1 MLRAGYQWFMMRMTQ
16 EERWLSKYNEIM
28 AFMVENH
35 RRPSKYNPEER
46 NAWNWLRHTQ
56 KQFGAGE
63 LKPER
68 MEKFRRLLEMM
79 EQYKHVNQ
87 YQ

>member
-1 MLRAGYQWFMMRMTQ
+1 MTQ
-16 EERWLSKYNEIM
+16 DEKWIYRYNEVIE
-28 AFMVENH
+28 FIETNK

-56 KQFGAGE
+56 KQLGAGE

-68 MEKFRRLLEMM
+68 VEMFKKLQELA
-79 EQYKHVNQ
+79 EQYKRVNQ
-87 YQ
+87 WK